1 MKTKILIGYRFGRL
15 TVIKRVENNK
25 SGSAQWLCE
34 CECGNECVATT
45 SILNSGHKKSCGC
58 GYLHDLTGQRFGML
72 TVVKR
77 INSPDGCKKVLWLCQ
92 CDCGNTTESST
103 SNLKSG
109 KSESC
114 GCVRTKHNGKG
125 TRFYRIWSG
134 MKDRCHNPKSKYW
147 SRYGGRGIKVFAEW
161 RNDFSAF
168 RDWAL
173 GNGYQK
179 DLTIDRID
187 NDKGYSPSNCQWITR
202 EENAQKGSR
211 VFVRV

>member
-1 MKTKILIGYRFGRL
+1 
-15 TVIKRVENNK
+15 
-25 SGSAQWLCE
+25 
-34 CECGNECVATT
+34 
-45 SILNSGHKKSCGC
+45 
-58 GYLHDLTGQRFGML
+58 
-72 TVVKR
+72 
-77 INSPDGCKKVLWLCQ
+77 
-92 CDCGNTTESST
+92 
-103 SNLKSG
+103 
-109 KSESC
+109 
-114 GCVRTKHNGKG
+114 
-125 TRFYRIWSG
+125 